1 MRLTGRGTAVLV
13 VSLGLGVAG
22 FWGRYPLFLLL
33 AVAGLVAV
41 VAAVSM
47 TLRRVGVEVT
57 RDVYPD
63 RVERGSQA
71 LGKLKVHNNSGS
83 WQRGFLA
90 RDTAGGFERAVQVH
104 GLAPGASRPYDY
116 HLPTPVRG
124 RMPVGPLTLSRTDPF
139 GLARNSLTVGDTVTL
154 WVHPRSYPALAR
166 TGGFPRHHHEGR
178 SNEHLRGSLDLR
190 ELREYQPGDE
200 VRDIH
205 WKATARTG
213 QLMVK
218 ESADPDQPR
227 LTVVLDTR
235 ASSMPESG
243 FEEAADIAAS
253 LLRSAALAGHHARLL
268 TSCGT
273 DLATAGGPLAARQL
287 LDQLSLLRQ
296 STGVGTLLST
306 VRHQG
311 GCLAVVTSG
320 SADVAELS
328 GLRSRYSS
336 ISLLALTPDGN
347 ATHVPGARVLAA
359 ADAAGVVALWNEVRA

>member
-1 MRLTGRGTAVLV
+1 VLV
-13 VSLGLGVAG
+13 TV
-22 FWGRYPLFLLL
+22 
-33 AVAGLVAV
+33 
-41 VAAVSM
+41 
-47 TLRRVGVEVT
+47 RRVSVEVT
-57 RDVYPD
+57 REVYPE
-63 RVERGSQA
+63 RVERGSPA
-71 LGKLKVHNNSGS
+71 LGKLKVHNPSAG

-90 RDTAGGFERAVQVH
+90 VDVAGGFHRTVQVY
-104 GLAPGASRPYDY
+104 GLAPGKSRPYDY

-154 WVHPRSYPALAR
+154 WVHPRSHPALAR

-178 SNEHLRGSLDLR
+178 SNERLRGSLDLR
-190 ELREYQPGDE
+190 ELREYLPGDE

-213 QLMVK
+213 RLMVK
-218 ESADPDQPR
+218 EAADPDQPR

-235 ASSMPESG
+235 AAVLSG
-243 FEEAADIAAS
+243 PAFEEAADIAAS

-273 DLATAGGPLAARQL
+273 DVATAGGPLAARQL
-287 LDQLSLLRQ
+287 LDQLCLLQQ
-296 STGVGTLLST
+296 SNGSGTLLST
-306 VRHQG
+306 VKHQG

-320 SADVAELS
+320 TADCSELS

-336 ISLLALTPDGN
+336 IFLLALAPDGN
-347 ATHVPGARVLAA
+347 VTHVPGARVLAA
-359 ADAAGVVALWNEVRA
+359 ADASAVVGLWNEVRT

>member
-1 MRLTGRGTAVLV
+1 MRLTLRGTAVLV
-13 VSLGLGVAG
+13 VSLFLGTAG

-33 AVAGLVAV
+33 AAAGLVAV
-41 VAAVSM
+41 LAAVLV
-47 TLRRVGVEVT
+47 TFRRVGVEVT

-71 LGKLKVHNNSGS
+71 LGKLKVHNSS
-83 WQRGFLA
+83 ARWQRGFLA
-90 RDTAGGFERAVQVH
+90 LDTAGGFERAVQVH

-178 SNEHLRGSLDLR
+178 ANEHLRGSLDLR

-213 QLMVK
+213 TLMVK

-235 ASSMPESG
+235 ASVFA
-243 FEEAADIAAS
+243 FEEAVDVAAS

-287 LDQLSLLRQ
+287 LDQLCLVQ
-296 STGVGTLLST
+296 QGNAGTLWST
-306 VRHQG
+306 ARHQG

-320 SADVAELS
+320 AADVSELS

-336 ISLLALTPDGN
+336 IFLLALAPN
-347 ATHVPGARVLAA
+347 AGHVPGVRVLAA
-359 ADAAGVVALWNEVRA
+359 ADAAAVVALWNEVRT